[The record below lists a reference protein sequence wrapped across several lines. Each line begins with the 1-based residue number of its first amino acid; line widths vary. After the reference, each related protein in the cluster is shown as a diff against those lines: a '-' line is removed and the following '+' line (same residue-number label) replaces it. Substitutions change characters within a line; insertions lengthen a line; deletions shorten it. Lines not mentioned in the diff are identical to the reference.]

1 MANMKHIA
9 RMKET
14 GRKVAVVFRTI
25 PGDPHSALVVQT
37 ENIKDA
43 DHDKLMTLIE
53 SNTGQTADELADAM
67 QRTPLG
73 DGSMMLNS
81 FHLTGKLTKVSTSD
95 VEMTPDTAST
105 ISLDE
110 LNKMIAEQKGVGV
123 ADLAVGGSSVDTIAT
138 AETVPSGEAS
148 ATVEAAKEQPLTDE
162 QLANNMRADADRLF
176 KEATELRKQ
185 AEDLDPSKSGK
196 SSGKA

>member
-1 MANMKHIA
+1 MANMKHIG

-73 DGSMMLNS
+73 DGSMMLNA

-95 VEMTPDTAST
+95 IEMTPDTAST

-148 ATVEAAKEQPLTDE
+148 ATVEAAKEQPLTDQ

>member
-1 MANMKHIA
+1 MKHIG

-73 DGSMMLNS
+73 DGSMMLNA

-95 VEMTPDTAST
+95 IEMTPDTAST

-110 LNKMIAEQKGVGV
+110 LNKMIAEQKGVSV
-123 ADLAVGGSSVDTIAT
+123 ADLAVGGSSVETIAT

>member
-1 MANMKHIA
+1 MKHIG

-138 AETVPSGEAS
+138 AETVPSGEAC
-148 ATVEAAKEQPLTDE
+148 ATVEAAKEQPLTDQ

>member
-1 MANMKHIA
+1 MANMKHIG

-162 QLANNMRADADRLF
+162 HHANNMRADADRLL

>member
-1 MANMKHIA
+1 MANMKHIG
-9 RMKET
+9 RIKKT

-25 PGDPHSALVVQT
+25 PGDPDSALVVQT

-67 QRTPLG
+67 TRTPLG

-95 VEMTPDTAST
+95 IEMTPDTAST

-110 LNKMIAEQKGVGV
+110 LNKMIAEQKGVSV
-123 ADLAVGGSSVDTIAT
+123 ADLAVGGSSVETIAT

>member
-1 MANMKHIA
+1 
-9 RMKET
+9 
-14 GRKVAVVFRTI
+14 
-25 PGDPHSALVVQT
+25 LVVQT

-148 ATVEAAKEQPLTDE
+148 ATVEAAKEQPLTDQ

>member
-1 MANMKHIA
+1 MANMKHIG
-9 RMKET
+9 RIKKT

-25 PGDPHSALVVQT
+25 PGDPDSALVVQT

-67 QRTPLG
+67 TRTPLG

-95 VEMTPDTAST
+95 IEMTPDTAST

-110 LNKMIAEQKGVGV
+110 LNKMIAEQKGVSV
-123 ADLAVGGSSVDTIAT
+123 ADLAVGGSSVETIAT

-148 ATVEAAKEQPLTDE
+148 ATVEAAKEQPLSDE

>member
-1 MANMKHIA
+1 MKHIG

-43 DHDKLMTLIE
+43 DHDKLMTLSE

-67 QRTPLG
+67 QRTPIG
-73 DGSMMLNS
+73 DGSMMLNA

-95 VEMTPDTAST
+95 IEMTPDTAST

>member
-1 MANMKHIA
+1 MKHIG

-73 DGSMMLNS
+73 DGSMMLNA

-95 VEMTPDTAST
+95 IEMTPDTAST

>member
-1 MANMKHIA
+1 MANMKHIG

-67 QRTPLG
+67 QRTC
-73 DGSMMLNS
+73 
-81 FHLTGKLTKVSTSD
+81 
-95 VEMTPDTAST
+95 
-105 ISLDE
+105 
-110 LNKMIAEQKGVGV
+110 
-123 ADLAVGGSSVDTIAT
+123 LAVRHTHTHTRIHRIHN
-138 AETVPSGEAS
+138 
-148 ATVEAAKEQPLTDE
+148 KFR
-162 QLANNMRADADRLF
+162 RA
-176 KEATELRKQ
+176 
-185 AEDLDPSKSGK
+185 
-196 SSGKA
+196 

>member
-1 MANMKHIA
+1 MANMKHIG
-9 RMKET
+9 RIKKT

-25 PGDPHSALVVQT
+25 PGDPDSALVVQT

-67 QRTPLG
+67 TRTPLG

-95 VEMTPDTAST
+95 IEMTPDTAST

-110 LNKMIAEQKGVGV
+110 LNKMIAEQKGVSV
-123 ADLAVGGSSVDTIAT
+123 ADLAVGGSSVETIAT

-148 ATVEAAKEQPLTDE
+148 ATVEAAKEQPLSDE
-162 QLANNMRADADRLF
+162 PLANNMRADADRLF

>member
-1 MANMKHIA
+1 MKHIG

-95 VEMTPDTAST
+95 IEMTPDTAST

-148 ATVEAAKEQPLTDE
+148 ATVEAAKEQPLTDQ

>member
-1 MANMKHIA
+1 MKHIG

-176 KEATELRKQ
+176 IEATELRKQ

>member
-1 MANMKHIA
+1 MKHIG

-95 VEMTPDTAST
+95 IEMTPDTAST

-110 LNKMIAEQKGVGV
+110 LNKMIAEQKGVSV
-123 ADLAVGGSSVDTIAT
+123 ADLAVGGSSVETIAT

-148 ATVEAAKEQPLTDE
+148 ATVEAAKEQPLSDS

>member
-1 MANMKHIA
+1 MKHIG

-105 ISLDE
+105 IGLDE

>member
-1 MANMKHIA
+1 MKHIG

-73 DGSMMLNS
+73 DGSMMLNA

-148 ATVEAAKEQPLTDE
+148 ATVEAAKEQPLTDQ

>member
-1 MANMKHIA
+1 MKHIG

-123 ADLAVGGSSVDTIAT
+123 ADVAVGGSSVVTIAT

>member
-1 MANMKHIA
+1 MKHIG

-148 ATVEAAKEQPLTDE
+148 ATVEAAIEHPLTDE

>member
-1 MANMKHIA
+1 MKHIG

-67 QRTPLG
+67 QRTPRG

-162 QLANNMRADADRLF
+162 QLANNMRADADRQF

>member
-1 MANMKHIA
+1 MKHIG

-148 ATVEAAKEQPLTDE
+148 ATVEAAKEQPLTDK

-176 KEATELRKQ
+176 KEATELRNQ

>member
-1 MANMKHIA
+1 MANMKHIG

-138 AETVPSGEAS
+138 AEPVPSGEAS
-148 ATVEAAKEQPLTDE
+148 ATVEPAKEQPLTDE

>member
-1 MANMKHIA
+1 MKHIG
-9 RMKET
+9 RIKKT

-25 PGDPHSALVVQT
+25 PGDPDSALVVQT

-67 QRTPLG
+67 TRTPLG

-95 VEMTPDTAST
+95 IEMTPDTAST

-110 LNKMIAEQKGVGV
+110 LNKMIAEQKGVSV
-123 ADLAVGGSSVDTIAT
+123 ADLAVGGSSVETIAT

-148 ATVEAAKEQPLTDE
+148 ATVEAAKEQPLSDE

>member
-1 MANMKHIA
+1 
-9 RMKET
+9 
-14 GRKVAVVFRTI
+14 
-25 PGDPHSALVVQT
+25 
-37 ENIKDA
+37 
-43 DHDKLMTLIE
+43 
-53 SNTGQTADELADAM
+53 M

-148 ATVEAAKEQPLTDE
+148 ATVEAAKEQPLTDK

>member
-1 MANMKHIA
+1 MANMKHIG

-110 LNKMIAEQKGVGV
+110 LNKMIAEQKGVVV

>member
-1 MANMKHIA
+1 MKHIG
-9 RMKET
+9 RIKKT

-25 PGDPHSALVVQT
+25 PGDPDSALVVQT

-67 QRTPLG
+67 TRTPLG

-95 VEMTPDTAST
+95 IEMTPDTAST

-148 ATVEAAKEQPLTDE
+148 ATVEAAKEQPLTDQ

>member
-1 MANMKHIA
+1 
-9 RMKET
+9 
-14 GRKVAVVFRTI
+14 
-25 PGDPHSALVVQT
+25 
-37 ENIKDA
+37 
-43 DHDKLMTLIE
+43 MTLIE

>member
-1 MANMKHIA
+1 MANMKHIG

-148 ATVEAAKEQPLTDE
+148 ATVEAAKEQPLTDC
-162 QLANNMRADADRLF
+162 LLYTSPSPR
-176 KEATELRKQ
+176 
-185 AEDLDPSKSGK
+185 DP
-196 SSGKA
+196 

>member
-1 MANMKHIA
+1 
-9 RMKET
+9 
-14 GRKVAVVFRTI
+14 
-25 PGDPHSALVVQT
+25 
-37 ENIKDA
+37 
-43 DHDKLMTLIE
+43 
-53 SNTGQTADELADAM
+53 
-67 QRTPLG
+67 
-73 DGSMMLNS
+73 MLNS

>member
-1 MANMKHIA
+1 
-9 RMKET
+9 
-14 GRKVAVVFRTI
+14 
-25 PGDPHSALVVQT
+25 
-37 ENIKDA
+37 
-43 DHDKLMTLIE
+43 
-53 SNTGQTADELADAM
+53 
-67 QRTPLG
+67 
-73 DGSMMLNS
+73 
-81 FHLTGKLTKVSTSD
+81 
-95 VEMTPDTAST
+95 
-105 ISLDE
+105 
-110 LNKMIAEQKGVGV
+110 MIAEQKGVGV

-148 ATVEAAKEQPLTDE
+148 ATVEAAKEQPLTDQ

>member
-1 MANMKHIA
+1 MKHIG

-67 QRTPLG
+67 QRTPRG

>member
-1 MANMKHIA
+1 MANMKHIG

-73 DGSMMLNS
+73 DGSMMLNA

-95 VEMTPDTAST
+95 IEMTPDTAST

>member
-1 MANMKHIA
+1 MKHIG

-185 AEDLDPSKSGK
+185 AEDLAPSKSGK

>member
-1 MANMKHIA
+1 MKSFLKFKAQI
-9 RMKET
+9 
-14 GRKVAVVFRTI
+14 
-25 PGDPHSALVVQT
+25 
-37 ENIKDA
+37 
-43 DHDKLMTLIE
+43 MTLIE

>member
-1 MANMKHIA
+1 MANMKHIG

-148 ATVEAAKEQPLTDE
+148 ATVEAAKEQPLTDQ

-176 KEATELRKQ
+176 TEATELRKQ

>member
-1 MANMKHIA
+1 
-9 RMKET
+9 
-14 GRKVAVVFRTI
+14 
-25 PGDPHSALVVQT
+25 
-37 ENIKDA
+37 
-43 DHDKLMTLIE
+43 
-53 SNTGQTADELADAM
+53 M

>member
-1 MANMKHIA
+1 MKHIG

-14 GRKVAVVFRTI
+14 GRKVADVFRTI